1 MHLCCQHGWGAFRD
15 KAGKVNKIRA
25 SVIGFGALLLST
37 ALPLTT
43 VQAGG
48 LGVREQSTY
57 FLGTAFAG
65 NGAGGALSSSFW
77 NSAAIGEAGQGI
89 NTESSYSLILG
100 RTEFTILPGTT
111 LGGVGTTE
119 DQNRPAV
126 LASSYAAYRL
136 NNRTVVGVAINA
148 PFGLSNEVD
157 NSNWSGQLHHR
168 SGALF
173 TLNVNPMVS
182 YKITSGL
189 HLGVGFQAQYAKL
202 KFKNAAA
209 VNGPTATLEGDDIGL
224 GFTAGLLWKP
234 NAQTSIGLGYRSA
247 VSQNIEGDQ
256 RILGVPGINDFSL
269 KMDTPDM
276 VTFSIRHA
284 LTTRTRLLGTVE
296 WTNWSKL
303 QVHPV
308 QLTNLGNVTI
318 ANFDFQYSD
327 GWFFSVGSE
336 YDYSD
341 RLTLRAGLA
350 YEISPVDDPSKRL
363 PQVPDADRIW
373 LSTGLS
379 YKISDTMTL
388 DLAYTH
394 IFIDD
399 STLDREPAALAAAGV
414 QLVAGVESAVD
425 IIAVGWK
432 MKWGGHTS
440 LK

>member
-25 SVIGFGALLLST
+25 SAFAFGALLLST
-37 ALPLTT
+37 ALPLTI

-48 LGVREQSTY
+48 LGVREQSTH
-57 FLGTAFAG
+57 FLGSAFAG

-119 DQNRPAV
+119 YQNRPAV

-189 HLGVGFQAQYAKL
+189 HLGVGFQAQYAINCL
-202 KFKNAAA
+202 INAAA

-256 RILGVPGINDFSL
+256 RILGVPGIND
-269 KMDTPDM
+269 
-276 VTFSIRHA
+276 VI
-284 LTTRTRLLGTVE
+284 
-296 WTNWSKL
+296 
-303 QVHPV
+303 
-308 QLTNLGNVTI
+308 
-318 ANFDFQYSD
+318 
-327 GWFFSVGSE
+327 
-336 YDYSD
+336 
-341 RLTLRAGLA
+341 
-350 YEISPVDDPSKRL
+350 
-363 PQVPDADRIW
+363 
-373 LSTGLS
+373 
-379 YKISDTMTL
+379 
-388 DLAYTH
+388 
-394 IFIDD
+394 
-399 STLDREPAALAAAGV
+399 
-414 QLVAGVESAVD
+414 
-425 IIAVGWK
+425 
-432 MKWGGHTS
+432 
-440 LK
+440 